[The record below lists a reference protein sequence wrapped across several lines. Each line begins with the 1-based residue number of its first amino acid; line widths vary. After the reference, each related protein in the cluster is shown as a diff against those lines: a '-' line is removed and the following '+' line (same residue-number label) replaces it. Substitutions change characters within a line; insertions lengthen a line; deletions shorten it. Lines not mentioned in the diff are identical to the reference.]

1 MTAELQKAQEEKIRR
16 EGELRM
22 IDDKIETAESAL
34 NDLEAEKRSSAE
46 RTAKLEEIQTQAQ
59 KKIDEFTA
67 RLDSVNEK
75 ITEIESRRD
84 ELLST
89 REQNADK
96 ESSINLS
103 ILAFK
108 KDIQAREEVIE
119 TLKRRRSSHEGHAD
133 ELKSE
138 IDSITEQMTATNE
151 LIEQLKGEAAS
162 LRAEAQQKKDEI
174 SSLAQKRSG
183 VEGELSLI
191 HI

>member
-1 MTAELQKAQEEKIRR
+1 
-16 EGELRM
+16 M

-59 KKIDEFTA
+59 KKIDEFTSQ
-67 RLDSVNEK
+67 LDSVNEK

-108 KDIQAREEVIE
+108 RIFRRERK
-119 TLKRRRSSHEGHAD
+119 LSKRSNAAEAPMRVMPMSLNRRS
-133 ELKSE
+133 
-138 IDSITEQMTATNE
+138 TP
-151 LIEQLKGEAAS
+151 
-162 LRAEAQQKKDEI
+162 
-174 SSLAQKRSG
+174 
-183 VEGELSLI
+183 
-191 HI
+191 